1 MTIPL
6 SPATRQE
13 TAAAAS
19 RHQPLFSTVLVANR
33 GEIAC
38 RVIRT
43 LRALGIR
50 SVAVYSDADAGAR
63 HVREADTA
71 VRIGPAAATE
81 SYLKIEAILEA
92 CRTTGAE
99 AVHPGYGFL
108 SENVDFARA
117 LDQAGITFIGPGVEA
132 LDMMG
137 DKIRSK
143 NHVAGYG
150 VPVVPGVAQPGM
162 TDGQLVQAAAAVGFP
177 LLIKPSAGG
186 GGKGMHVVER
196 PEDLEATL
204 ATARRVAASAFGDDT
219 LFLERLVST
228 PRHVEVQV
236 LADNHGNVIHLGERE
251 CSLQRR
257 HQKVIEEAPSPL
269 LESLAEG
276 GAIRA
281 RIGEAACN
289 AARSVNYSGAGTVE
303 FLVSDDSPEEFY
315 FMEMNTR
322 LQVEHPVTEM
332 VTGIDLVEWQ
342 VRIAAGEE
350 LTVRQADVE
359 LSGHAVEAR
368 VYAEVPEKNFLPS
381 TGTVLLLD
389 ELPGR
394 PAMPGTPVRQ
404 LASTAHGTVRVD
416 SSLVEGLQLSSSY
429 DPMMSKV
436 IAWGEDR
443 AAALATLDGALAGY
457 TALGLDTNVEYLR
470 LLIND
475 PDVRAGR
482 LDTGLI
488 ERTLPDLA
496 FRQVAEAELVAAAL
510 FALSAEEQ
518 NNTPLPPGPWHARN
532 GWRLGAAA
540 PRRISVGTPDGG
552 VASVR
557 ISRAAP
563 GGKPAGG
570 KAGAGKPGD
579 GMAGDGTGSQ
589 EAVPGGTAS
598 DGTFLVAVDKG
609 PWRPARLEF
618 LSRRQAVLT
627 LDGRATT
634 YAIAPVFRGPVAVTR
649 DSQVVGVPA
658 ELFLGNEGWSC
669 RLEVLTREARLE
681 RVLAAIHREEGAA
694 DPAVRSPMPGTVVSV
709 PVSDG
714 DTVRAGQ
721 VLVSVEAM
729 KMEHQLP
736 APLDGTVHLNA
747 RPGDLVKVGQ
757 VLATIHPHPTDVSSD
772 SPPRTATHSGGGP
785 DGGANSA
792 GIDSPHGKGA

>member
-1 MTIPL
+1 MTTP
-6 SPATRQE
+6 SFTGTAT
-13 TAAAAS
+13 AS
-19 RHQPLFSTVLVANR
+19 RPMFSTVLVANR

-43 LRALGIR
+43 LRAMGIR

-81 SYLKIEAILEA
+81 SYLKIEAIIDA
-92 CRTTGAE
+92 CRKAGAE

-108 SENVDFARA
+108 SENADFARA
-117 LDQAGITFIGPGVEA
+117 LDRAGITFIGPGIDA
-132 LDMMG
+132 LRMMG

-150 VPVVPGVAQPGM
+150 VPVVPGVAEPGM
-162 TDGQLVQAAAAVGFP
+162 TDEQLVQAAGGVGFP

-196 PEDLEATL
+196 PADLPATL
-204 ATARRVAASAFGDDT
+204 ATARRVAAGAFGDDT

-228 PRHVEVQV
+228 PRHIEVQV

-269 LESLAEG
+269 LEAHPD
-276 GAIRA
+276 GAALRA

-303 FLVSDDSPEEFY
+303 FLVSDDAPDQFY

-342 VRIAAGEE
+342 VRIAAGRA
-350 LTVRQADVE
+350 LTIRQADVE
-359 LSGHAVEAR
+359 LNGHAVEAR

-389 ELPGR
+389 ELPGQAAGR
-394 PAMPGTPVRQ
+394 
-404 LASTAHGTVRVD
+404 VRVD
-416 SSLVEGLQLSSSY
+416 SSLAEGLEVSSSY
-429 DPMMSKV
+429 DPMISKV

-443 AAALATLDGALAGY
+443 TAALDTLDAALAGY

-475 PDVRAGR
+475 ADVRAGH

-488 ERTLPDLA
+488 ERKLPYLA
-496 FRQVAEAELVAAAL
+496 FRRVGEAELVAAAL
-510 FALSAEEQ
+510 FTIQAEEQ
-518 NNTPLPPGPWHARN
+518 DSTPLPPGPWQARN
-532 GWRLGAAA
+532 GWRLGTPA
-540 PRRISVGTPDGG
+540 PRRVSLGTSDGG
-552 VASVR
+552 VATVR
-557 ISRAAP
+557 ISGRNAAGP
-563 GGKPAGG
+563 V
-570 KAGAGKPGD
+570 GD
-579 GMAGDGTGSQ
+579 G
-589 EAVPGGTAS
+589 AVPEGTA
-598 DGTFLVAVDKG
+598 LVAVDGG
-609 PWRPARLEF
+609 PPRPARLEMI
-618 LSRRQAVLT
+618 SRRRVALT
-627 LDGRATT
+627 FNGRTTT
-634 YAIAPVFRGPVAVTR
+634 YAVVPGPSA
-649 DSQVVGVPA
+649 
-658 ELFLGNEGWSC
+658 LFLGSEGWSC
-669 RLEVLTREARLE
+669 RLEVLTRESRLE
-681 RVLAAIHREEGAA
+681 RVLAAIQREEGAA

-709 PVSDG
+709 PVTDG
-714 DTVRAGQ
+714 ADVTAGQ

-729 KMEHQLP
+729 KMEHQLL
-736 APLDGTVHLNA
+736 APLDGTVHLSV
-747 RPGDLVKVGQ
+747 RPGDLVKADQ
-757 VLATIHPHPTDVSSD
+757 VLATVH
-772 SPPRTATHSGGGP
+772 PRTADTDTDTALLNGE
-785 DGGANSA
+785 GA
-792 GIDSPHGKGA
+792 